1 MSPAFP
7 TAAYLRR
14 IGLSEQ
20 TGPPTLEL
28 LAELQLAHLVAVPFG
43 GGAADRDAEEV
54 TTPASSPAALWRA
67 LATAGHDGDEA
78 TARAALQHIDPS
90 ARELALGALDRMGAL
105 LHDTDPTVVE
115 AAAWAA
121 GERAEAGAP
130 FVPRLVSLATSASDA
145 LVREACVAALGAI
158 GDERGLPAV
167 LAGCGDKPAVRRRAV
182 LALAPF
188 TGPEVEAALQAALAD
203 HDWQVRQAAEDI
215 APQFSEGPNPPG

>member
-1 MSPAFP
+1 M
-7 TAAYLRR
+7 
-14 IGLSEQ
+14 
-20 TGPPTLEL
+20 
-28 LAELQLAHLVAVPFG
+28 
-43 GGAADRDAEEV
+43 

-105 LHDTDPTVVE
+105 RTADVAAAAVDPSPAVRRRVAMLGAANAEVDLGALLQDTDPTVVE

-145 LVREACVAALGAI
+145 LVREASVAALGAI